1 MAKLF
6 IFTTFLIC
14 VWSTI
19 ALGFSTTAKTA
30 LVVDNTT
37 GEVLLSK
44 DIDRPIPPASMSKLM
59 TLWMVFESLEE
70 GKIELSDTFRVSK
83 KAWKKGGS
91 KMFLREG
98 EYVTIKNLIKGV
110 IIQSGND
117 ACIVLAEGIAGT
129 EANFAELM
137 TIRAKEIGLRS
148 SNFTN
153 STGWPDPEHKMSSK
167 DLVTLA
173 NKIREEYPS
182 YYSIFK
188 DLEFTW
194 DNISQK
200 NRNPLLFMNLGAD
213 GLKTGYT
220 EEAGYGLIASVK
232 QNKRRITFVI
242 TGLNSVEQRAREAKG
257 ITTWAFKKF
266 KLKTYFKKNSV
277 ILEAPVWRGNKER
290 VKISATNDVQTLL
303 ASDAKESPEIQIVLK
318 EPLVAPLKKGQK
330 INGHLVIKTT
340 PLAETGVKNRQ
351 LIFPIEVGEDLERGG
366 LANKLSTNLDILKSK
381 LTSFAIN
388 SLISNA

>member
-1 MAKLF
+1 MPKLF

-30 LVVDNTT
+30 LVIDNTT

-70 GKIELSDTFRVSK
+70 GKIELDDTFRVSK

-182 YYSIFK
+182 YYRIFD

-232 QNKRRITFVI
+232 QNKRRVTFVI

-266 KLKTYFKKNSV
+266 KLKTYFKKNST
-277 ILEAPVWRGNKER
+277 ILEAPVWRGKKES

-303 ASDAKESPEIQIVLK
+303 ASDAEEGTKIQIVLK

-340 PLAETGVKNRQ
+340 PLAETGVENKQ
-351 LIFPIEVGEDLERGG
+351 LIFPIEVGEDLQRGG
-366 LANKLSTNLDILKSK
+366 LANKLATNLETLKSK
-381 LTSFAIN
+381 LF
-388 SLISNA
+388 SLLGSK

>member
-70 GKIELSDTFRVSK
+70 GKIELADTFRVSK

-137 TIRAKEIGLRS
+137 NIRAKEIGLTS

-182 YYSIFK
+182 YYTIFD

-232 QNKRRITFVI
+232 QDKRRVTFVI

-257 ITTWAFKKF
+257 IATWAFKKF
-266 KLKTYFKKNSV
+266 KLKTYFKKNSI
-277 ILEAPVWRGNKER
+277 ILEAPVWRGKKER
-290 VKISATNDVQTLL
+290 VKISATNDVRTLL
-303 ASDAKESPEIQIVLK
+303 ASDAKEDTEIQIVLK
-318 EPLVAPLKKGQK
+318 EPLEAPLKKGQK
-330 INGHLVIKTT
+330 INGYLAIKTA
-340 PLAETGVKNRQ
+340 PLAETGVEKRH

-366 LANKLSTNLDILKSK
+366 LANKLSTNLDTLKSK
-381 LTSFAIN
+381 LF
-388 SLISNA
+388 SLLGSK

>member
-1 MAKLF
+1 MTKLF
-6 IFTTFLIC
+6 VFITFLIC

-30 LVVDNTT
+30 LVIDNTT

-70 GKIELSDTFRVSK
+70 GKIELDDTFRVSK

-137 TIRAKEIGLRS
+137 TIRAKEIGLKS

-173 NKIREEYPS
+173 NKIREKYPS
-182 YYSIFK
+182 YYRIFD

-220 EEAGYGLIASVK
+220 EEAGYGLIASVR
-232 QNKRRITFVI
+232 QNKRRVTFVI

-266 KLKTYFKKNSV
+266 KLKTYFKKNSI
-277 ILEAPVWRGNKER
+277 ILEAPVWRGKKER
-290 VKISATNDVQTLL
+290 VKILATNNIQVLL
-303 ASDAKESPEIQIVLK
+303 ASDTQENTQIHVVLK
-318 EPLVAPLKKGQK
+318 EPLVAPLKKGQE
-330 INGHLVIKTT
+330 IDGYLVIKTN
-340 PLAETGVKNRQ
+340 PLEKTGKNKRQ
-351 LIFPIEVGEDLERGG
+351 LKFPIEVGEDLDRGG
-366 LANKLSTNLDILKSK
+366 LRNKLVTNIDTLKSNI
-381 LTSFAIN
+381 F
-388 SLISNA
+388 SLFGFN

>member
-14 VWSTI
+14 VLSKI

-30 LVVDNTT
+30 LVIDNTT

-44 DIDRPIPPASMSKLM
+44 DINRPIPPASMSKLM

-70 GKIELSDTFRVSK
+70 GKIELDDTFRVSK

-137 TIRAKEIGLRS
+137 TIRAKEIGLKS

-167 DLVTLA
+167 DIVTLA

-182 YYSIFK
+182 YYRIFD

-232 QNKRRITFVI
+232 QSERRVTFVI

-266 KLKTYFKKNSV
+266 KLKTYFKKNSI
-277 ILEAPVWRGNKER
+277 ILEAPVWRGKKES

-303 ASDAKESPEIQIVLK
+303 AADATEETEIQIVLK

-330 INGHLVIKTT
+330 INGFLVIKTAH
-340 PLAETGVKNRQ
+340 LSKTGEKNKE

-366 LANKLSTNLDILKSK
+366 LANKLATNLDTLKSK
-381 LTSFAIN
+381 FF
-388 SLISNA
+388 SLLGSK

>member
-30 LVVDNTT
+30 LVIDNAT

-70 GKIELSDTFRVSK
+70 GKIELDDTFRVSK

-137 TIRAKEIGLRS
+137 TIRAKEIGLKS

-153 STGWPDPEHKMSSK
+153 STGWPDPEHKMSSE

-173 NKIREEYPS
+173 NKIREKYPF
-182 YYSIFK
+182 YYRIFD

-213 GLKTGYT
+213 GLKTGYS

-232 QNKRRITFVI
+232 QN
-242 TGLNSVEQRAREAKG
+242 
-257 ITTWAFKKF
+257 
-266 KLKTYFKKNSV
+266 
-277 ILEAPVWRGNKER
+277 
-290 VKISATNDVQTLL
+290 
-303 ASDAKESPEIQIVLK
+303 
-318 EPLVAPLKKGQK
+318 
-330 INGHLVIKTT
+330 
-340 PLAETGVKNRQ
+340 
-351 LIFPIEVGEDLERGG
+351 
-366 LANKLSTNLDILKSK
+366 
-381 LTSFAIN
+381 
-388 SLISNA
+388 

>member
-44 DIDRPIPPASMSKLM
+44 NINRPIPPASMSKLM
-59 TLWMVFESLEE
+59 TLWMVFESLDE
-70 GKIELSDTFRVSK
+70 GKIELDDTFRVSK

-173 NKIREEYPS
+173 NKIREEFPS
-182 YYSIFK
+182 YYTIFD

-200 NRNPLLFMNLGAD
+200 NRNPLLFMNLGAY

-220 EEAGYGLIASVK
+220 EEAGYGLIASVR
-232 QNKRRITFVI
+232 QNKRRVTFVI
-242 TGLNSVEQRAREAKG
+242 TGLNSAEQRAREAKG

-266 KLKTYFKKNSV
+266 KLKTYFKKNSI
-277 ILEAPVWRGNKER
+277 ILEAPVWRGKKES
-290 VKISATNDVQTLL
+290 VKISATNDIQTLL
-303 ASDAKESPEIQIVLK
+303 ASDAKESTEIQIVLK

-330 INGHLVIKTT
+330 INGHLVVKTA
-340 PLAETGVKNRQ
+340 PLVKADVEKRQ
-351 LIFPIEVGEDLERGG
+351 LIFQIEVGEDLERGG
-366 LANKLSTNLDILKSK
+366 LANKLSTNLDTLKSK
-381 LTSFAIN
+381 LF
-388 SLISNA
+388 SLFGSK

>member
-1 MAKLF
+1 MAKFF
-6 IFTTFLIC
+6 IFTTFVIC

-30 LVVDNTT
+30 LVIDNTT

-70 GKIELSDTFRVSK
+70 GKIELDDTFRVSK

-137 TIRAKEIGLRS
+137 NLRAKEIGLRS

-153 STGWPDPEHKMSSK
+153 STGWPDPQHKMSSK

-182 YYSIFK
+182 YYRIFD

-194 DNISQK
+194 DKISQK

-232 QNKRRITFVI
+232 QNKRRVTFVI

-266 KLKTYFKKNSV
+266 KLKTYFKKNAI
-277 ILEAPVWRGNKER
+277 ILEAPVWRGKKER
-290 VKISATNDVQTLL
+290 VKISATNDIQTLL
-303 ASDAKESPEIQIVLK
+303 ASDAKEGTQIQIVLK

-340 PLAETGVKNRQ
+340 PLTEAGVEKRQ

-366 LANKLSTNLDILKSK
+366 LANKLSTNLDTLKSK
-381 LTSFAIN
+381 LF
-388 SLISNA
+388 SLLGSK

>member
-59 TLWMVFESLEE
+59 TLWMVFESLDE
-70 GKIELSDTFRVSK
+70 GKIELDDTFRVSK

-173 NKIREEYPS
+173 NKIREKYPS
-182 YYSIFK
+182 YYTIFD

-232 QNKRRITFVI
+232 QNKRRVTFVI

-266 KLKTYFKKNSV
+266 KLKTYFKKNSI
-277 ILEAPVWRGNKER
+277 ILEAPVWRGKKES
-290 VKISATNDVQTLL
+290 VKISATNDIQTLL
-303 ASDAKESPEIQIVLK
+303 ASDAKEGTEIQIVLK

-340 PLAETGVKNRQ
+340 PLVDPGLEKKQ

-366 LANKLSTNLDILKSK
+366 LANKLTTNL
-381 LTSFAIN
+381 N
-388 SLISNA
+388 SLKTKLFSLLGSK

>member
-1 MAKLF
+1 MPKLF
-6 IFTTFLIC
+6 VFTTFIIC

-30 LVVDNTT
+30 LVIDNTT
-37 GEVLLSK
+37 GEVLLAK

-70 GKIELSDTFRVSK
+70 GKIELDDTFRVSK

-137 TIRAKEIGLRS
+137 NIRAKEIGLRS

-153 STGWPDPEHKMSSK
+153 STGWPDAEHKMSSK
-167 DLVTLA
+167 YLVTLA

-182 YYSIFK
+182 YYGIFD

-213 GLKTGYT
+213 GLKTGFT

-266 KLKTYFKKNSV
+266 KLKTYFKKNSI
-277 ILEAPVWRGNKER
+277 ILEAPVWRGKKES
-290 VKISATNDVQTLL
+290 VKISATNDIQTLL
-303 ASDAKESPEIQIVLK
+303 ASDAKEDTEMQIVLK

-340 PLAETGVKNRQ
+340 PLAKPGLEKKQ

-366 LANKLSTNLDILKSK
+366 LANKLTTNLDSLKTK
-381 LTSFAIN
+381 LF
-388 SLISNA
+388 SLLGFK

>member
-1 MAKLF
+1 MPKLF

-30 LVVDNTT
+30 LVIDNTT

-70 GKIELSDTFRVSK
+70 GKIELDDTFRVSK

-137 TIRAKEIGLRS
+137 NIRAKEIGLRS

-182 YYSIFK
+182 YYRIFD

-232 QNKRRITFVI
+232 QNKRRVTFVI

-266 KLKTYFKKNSV
+266 KLKTYFKKNSI
-277 ILEAPVWRGNKER
+277 ILEAPVWRGKKES
-290 VKISATNDVQTLL
+290 VKISATNDVQILL
-303 ASDAKESPEIQIVLK
+303 ASDAKEGTEIEIVLK

-340 PLAETGVKNRQ
+340 PLAETGVENKQ
-351 LIFPIEVGEDLERGG
+351 LIFPIEVGEDLQRGG
-366 LANKLSTNLDILKSK
+366 LANKLATNLDTLKSK
-381 LTSFAIN
+381 LF
-388 SLISNA
+388 SLLGSK

>member
-6 IFTTFLIC
+6 IFTAFLIC

-30 LVVDNTT
+30 LVIDNTT

-59 TLWMVFESLEE
+59 TLWMVFEGLEE
-70 GKIELSDTFRVSK
+70 GKIELDDTFRVSK

-117 ACIVLAEGIAGT
+117 ACIVLAEGMAGT

-182 YYSIFK
+182 YYRIF
-188 DLEFTW
+188 DDIEFTW

-220 EEAGYGLIASVK
+220 KESGYGLIASVK
-232 QNKRRITFVI
+232 QNKRRVTFVI

-277 ILEAPVWRGNKER
+277 ILEAPVWRGKKER

-303 ASDAKESPEIQIVLK
+303 ASDAKEGTEIQIVLK
-318 EPLVAPLKKGQK
+318 EPLVAPLNKGQK
-330 INGHLVIKTT
+330 INGHLVIKTH
-340 PLAETGVKNRQ
+340 PLAETGVEKRQ

-366 LANKLSTNLDILKSK
+366 LANKLSTNLDTLKIKLFSLLGSK
-381 LTSFAIN
+381 
-388 SLISNA
+388 

>member
-70 GKIELSDTFRVSK
+70 GKIELDDTFRVSK

-137 TIRAKEIGLRS
+137 NIRAKEIGLRS

-182 YYSIFK
+182 YYTIFD

-232 QNKRRITFVI
+232 QNKRRVTFVI

-266 KLKTYFKKNSV
+266 KLKTYFKKNSI
-277 ILEAPVWRGNKER
+277 ILEAPVWRGKKES

-303 ASDAKESPEIQIVLK
+303 ASDAKEGTEIQIVLK

-330 INGHLVIKTT
+330 INGHLAIKTT
-340 PLAETGVKNRQ
+340 PLAKTGVEKRQ
-351 LIFPIEVGEDLERGG
+351 LIFTIEIGEDLERGG
-366 LANKLSTNLDILKSK
+366 LANKVSTNLDTLKSK
-381 LTSFAIN
+381 LF
-388 SLISNA
+388 SLLGSK